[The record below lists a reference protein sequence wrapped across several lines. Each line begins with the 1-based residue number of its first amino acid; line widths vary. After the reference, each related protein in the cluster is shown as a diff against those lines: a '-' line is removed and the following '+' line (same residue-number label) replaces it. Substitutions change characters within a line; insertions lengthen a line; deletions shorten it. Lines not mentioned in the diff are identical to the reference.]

1 MWKLTIE
8 DDEGQRTELDL
19 VGSSYTIGR
28 SPDQQI
34 RLTERNVSRRHAI
47 LKQIDQGWAIEDP
60 GSYNG
65 TYCNGDRVTTEPMPI
80 SPTDIVQ
87 LGDYRLELRDS
98 TIDQPPAP
106 APQQR
111 PDRLVC
117 VIGPVPGVE
126 FALVGDRM
134 SMGRAEEASISIN
147 HASVS
152 RFHAELAALGD
163 GRWEIIDKGSANGV
177 RINGV
182 ELRQGILEPGDALE
196 VGDVRLRFVAAGKFY
211 RPRVDLNA
219 QLPAVVPAGAHQG
232 GFGKIAV
239 AIGLVGVLIVVGVVM
254 FTTSGTDTTST
265 ATSGDPM
272 ATSEAAAK
280 VLFDEAAKIAE
291 DDIEMAHRLLKR
303 IPANSPLRESD
314 AFKELEDR
322 WAKAYFE
329 KAMATEDKNQRRDM
343 LYEIADTTSVSP
355 KLRNEAFDEASKLG
369 PPPADRPRPN
379 IPPVPDGPRPTPT
392 TKTTKTTT
400 ATKSETPSTK
410 ATSTGGG
417 KFNESTQ
424 KQRLMSKLM
433 GGTATETELRMLKAI
448 CMNDGDR
455 TCRNAAVAALKA
467 KKNK

>member
-19 VGSSYTIGR
+19 VGSTYTIGR
-28 SPDQQI
+28 APDQQI

-47 LKQIDQGWAIEDP
+47 LRQIDQGWAIEDP

-65 TYCNGDRVTTEPMPI
+65 TYCNGDRVTHEPMPI
-80 SPTDIVQ
+80 APADIVQ
-87 LGDYRLELRDS
+87 LGDYRIELRDAS
-98 TIDQPPAP
+98 VDQPPAP

-134 SMGRAEEASISIN
+134 TMGRAEEATISIN

-152 RFHAELAALGD
+152 RIHAELAALGD

-211 RPRVDLNA
+211 RPRVDLSA
-219 QLPAVVPAGAHQG
+219 QLPVATAAQSS

-239 AIGLVGVLIVVGVVM
+239 AIGLVVVLVVVGVVM
-254 FTTSGTDTTST
+254 FSTSGADTTTT
-265 ATSGDPM
+265 AASGDPM
-272 ATSEAAAK
+272 ATSEAAAR
-280 VLFDEAAKIAE
+280 VLFDEAVKIAE
-291 DDIEMAHRLLKR
+291 EDIEMAHRLLKR
-303 IPANSPLRESD
+303 IPDGSPLRES
-314 AFKELEDR
+314 AEFKELEDR

-329 KAMATEDKNQRRDM
+329 KAMATEDKNKRRDM

-369 PPPADRPRPN
+369 PPPADRQRPN
-379 IPPVPDGPRPTPT
+379 LPPVPDGPRPTTT
-392 TKTTKTTT
+392 TKTAKTTT
-400 ATKSETPSTK
+400 TTKSETPSTK

-417 KFNESTQ
+417 KFNESSQ

-433 GGTATETELRMLKAI
+433 AGTATETELRMLKAI

-467 KKNK
+467 KKNQ